1 MADGVAR
8 FGLVRRVRAVT
19 AGRPSRA
26 AEPVDGIVVNL
37 RVGRIGRLLA
47 PGFGACLRCMT
58 PWRFVR
64 EHITRYTPSSGCF
77 PLCEKCWA
85 EMTPEQ
91 RRTYYVELIAMW
103 EMTEP
108 VEGAK
113 RAAVLAAVAEGR

>member
-1 MADGVAR
+1 M
-8 FGLVRRVRAVT
+8 
-19 AGRPSRA
+19 
-26 AEPVDGIVVNL
+26 NL
-37 RVGRIGRLLA
+37 RVGPIGRLFA
-47 PGFGACLRCMT
+47 PGYSSCLRCKT

-64 EHITRYTPSSGCF
+64 EHITQYTPSSGCF

-103 EMTEP
+103 ETTEP

-113 RAAVLAAVAEGR
+113 RAAILAAVAEGR